1 MANLSLKPER
11 GSCVGRVL
19 LEAKT
24 VQIPDIRADPE
35 YTLDA
40 RSGGALKEY
49 RTVLGV
55 PLLREGMPIGVIALR
70 RHPVR
75 PFTDKQIEL
84 VTTFADQAVI
94 AIENVRL
101 FEEEATARAA
111 AEAARD
117 AAERARAEAAAARAD
132 VERTREVL
140 QTVIDNMR
148 DAVALFDKELRLRFL
163 NHQLI
168 EFQRYPLEVARPGT
182 SMHDLLRFLAERG
195 DFGPAD
201 EARRIVEERVA
212 LMLKPGGHR
221 HERRTASGRYVEFNF
236 KPLDD
241 GGLLV
246 VHRDIT
252 ELKERE
258 EALAEAKEAAEAARD
273 AAERARCEAE
283 AANLAKS
290 TFLATMSHEI
300 RTPMNGVLGM
310 IEVLE
315 RQGLTKDQRRIIVI
329 MRESAQALLRIIDD
343 VLDFSKI
350 EAGRLELEAT
360 PFSLSGLVEGV
371 LDTFRPQVLAKGLAL
386 DTEID
391 AGSQDALVGDPTR
404 VRQILFNLL
413 SNAVKFTDHG
423 GVRVRAG
430 TLPLGGGS
438 TRATLAVADTGIG
451 LGAEQLARLFQPFVQ
466 ADSSTTRQFG
476 GTGLGLS
483 IVQRLAQAMGGDV
496 AVDSAPGAGSTFTV
510 TLTLHAAPADSPLKA
525 LLKPVAR
532 TSARVAAR
540 PGEGPRVLVVED
552 HPVNREVLVLQ
563 LKLLGIAAD
572 SSENGVDALAA
583 WARGSY
589 AAVLADIHMPHI
601 DGHELA
607 RRLRAAETDRG
618 AVRTPIVAV
627 TANAIKG
634 EEERCLASGMDAYL
648 VKPVSIE
655 QLRATLELWLPIQEE
670 SSVGDRTDQGE
681 PTAAIDRN
689 VLAAWL
695 GDDRAAID
703 ALLGKFRETAIEA
716 EREIDVA
723 SRTGD
728 IAKLAAVAHKLKG
741 AAQVVGATGVGA
753 AAAALE
759 QAGKAGDRARCRDL
773 RGPLAVQ
780 LRRALI
786 EIEGSSGST

>member
-1 MANLSLKPER
+1 MSNPAAREPEDEVAKLSRRLQRERKTRLTAEQIAETGLRELYEKQQQLEVLEKIATAANQTALVADALQFAIATICQYTGWMVGHAYLCEQEGPGTRLYPSSIWYLAKPER
-11 GSCVGRVL
+11 LQAFRDLTEKAELEFGVGLPGRVL
-19 LEAKT
+19 ATGTPAWIIDVSEDDNFPRAQVARLAG
-24 VQIPDIRADPE
+24 IRAGFAFP
-35 YTLDA
+35 
-40 RSGGALKEY
+40 
-49 RTVLGV
+49 VLVGSDV
-55 PLLREGMPIGVIALR
+55 TAVLEFFTDKAVEPDEPLLRLMSEIGTQLGRCV
-70 RHPVR
+70 
-75 PFTDKQIEL
+75 E
-84 VTTFADQAVI
+84 
-94 AIENVRL
+94 
-101 FEEEATARAA
+101 
-111 AEAARD
+111 RD
-117 AAERARAEAAAARAD
+117 RAES
-132 VERTREVL
+132 
-140 QTVIDNMR
+140 
-148 DAVALFDKELRLRFL
+148 RL
-163 NHQLI
+163 
-168 EFQRYPLEVARPGT
+168 
-182 SMHDLLRFLAERG
+182 
-195 DFGPAD
+195 
-201 EARRIVEERVA
+201 
-212 LMLKPGGHR
+212 K
-221 HERRTASGRYVEFNF
+221 
-236 KPLDD
+236 K
-241 GGLLV
+241 
-246 VHRDIT
+246 
-252 ELKERE
+252 RE
-258 EALAEAKEAAEAARD
+258 EALATAKEAAEAARD

-283 AANLAKS
+283 AANWAKS

-315 RQGLTKDQRRIIVI
+315 RQGHTKDQRRIIVT

-350 EAGRLELEAT
+350 EAGRLELEDT

-371 LDTFRPQVLAKGLAL
+371 LDTFRPQVLAKGLTL
-386 DTEID
+386 DAEID

-413 SNAVKFTDHG
+413 SNAIKFTDHG

-438 TRATLAVADTGIG
+438 TRATIAVTDTGIG

-496 AVDSAPGAGSTFTV
+496 AIESAPGVGSTFTV
-510 TLTLHAAPADSPLKA
+510 TLTLHAAPADSPLKT
-525 LLKPVAR
+525 LLRPVAR
-532 TSARVAAR
+532 PLARVAAR

-572 SSENGVDALAA
+572 SAENGVDALAA
-583 WARGSY
+583 WARGRY
-589 AAVLADIHMPHI
+589 AAVLADVHMPHM

-607 RRLRAAETDRG
+607 RRLRAVEADRG
-618 AVRTPIVAV
+618 AARTPIVAV

-655 QLRATLELWLPIQEE
+655 QLRATLERWLPIQEE
-670 SSVGDRTDQGE
+670 SSVGDRADQRE

-695 GDDRAAID
+695 GEDRAAIGS
-703 ALLGKFRETAIEA
+703 LLGKFREAAIEA

-728 IAKLAAVAHKLKG
+728 LVKLAAVAHKLKG
-741 AAQVVGATGVGA
+741 AAQAVGATGVGA

-759 QAGKAGDRARCRDL
+759 QACKAGDRARCRDL
-773 RGPLAVQ
+773 LGPLAVQ
-780 LRRALI
+780 LRHALL

>member
-1 MANLSLKPER
+1 M
-11 GSCVGRVL
+11 
-19 LEAKT
+19 
-24 VQIPDIRADPE
+24 
-35 YTLDA
+35 
-40 RSGGALKEY
+40 
-49 RTVLGV
+49 
-55 PLLREGMPIGVIALR
+55 
-70 RHPVR
+70 
-75 PFTDKQIEL
+75 
-84 VTTFADQAVI
+84 
-94 AIENVRL
+94 
-101 FEEEATARAA
+101 
-111 AEAARD
+111 
-117 AAERARAEAAAARAD
+117 
-132 VERTREVL
+132 
-140 QTVIDNMR
+140 
-148 DAVALFDKELRLRFL
+148 
-163 NHQLI
+163 
-168 EFQRYPLEVARPGT
+168 EFQQYTSEVAHPGA
-182 SMHDLLRFLAERG
+182 SIYDLLRFQAERG
-195 DFGPAD
+195 DFGRVD
-201 EARRIVEERVA
+201 NVEQMVEQRAA
-212 LMLKPGGHR
+212 LALKPGGGR
-221 HERRTASGRYVEFNF
+221 YERKPRTAGGRYLEFNF

-241 GGLLV
+241 GSLLV

-252 ELKERE
+252 ALKERE
-258 EALAEAKEAAEAARD
+258 EALATAKEAAEAARD

-283 AANLAKS
+283 DANLAKS

-300 RTPMNGVLGM
+300 RTPMSGVLGM
-310 IEVLE
+310 IEVLG
-315 RQGLTKDQRRIIVI
+315 RQGLTKDQRRIIAT

-371 LDTFRPQVLAKGLAL
+371 LDTFRPQVLAKGLTL
-386 DTEID
+386 DAEID

-413 SNAVKFTDHG
+413 SNAIKFTEHG
-423 GVRVRAG
+423 GVRVRVG

-438 TRATLAVADTGIG
+438 TRATLAVTDTGIG
-451 LGAEQLARLFQPFVQ
+451 LGADQLARLFQPFVQ

-483 IVQRLAQAMGGDV
+483 IVERLAQAMGGDV
-496 AVDSAPGAGSTFTV
+496 AIESAPGVGSTFTV
-510 TLTLHAAPADSPLKA
+510 TLTLHAAPADSPLKT
-525 LLKPVAR
+525 LLRPVAR
-532 TSARVAAR
+532 PLARLAAG

-583 WARGSY
+583 WAPGRY
-589 AAVLADIHMPHI
+589 AAVLADVHMPHM

-607 RRLRAAETDRG
+607 RRLRAAEADRG

-627 TANAIKG
+627 TANAMKG

-655 QLRATLELWLPIQEE
+655 QLRATLERWLPIQEE
-670 SSVGDRTDQGE
+670 SSVGDRTDQGG

-695 GDDRAAID
+695 GDDRAPID
-703 ALLGKFRETAIEA
+703 SLLGKFRETAIEA

-728 IAKLAAVAHKLKG
+728 LAKLAAVAHKLKG
-741 AAQVVGATGVGA
+741 AAQAVGATGVGA

-759 QAGKAGDRARCRDL
+759 KAGKAGDRARCRDL
-773 RGPLAVQ
+773 LGPLAVQ
-780 LRRALI
+780 LRHVII
-786 EIEGSSGST
+786 EIERSSGST